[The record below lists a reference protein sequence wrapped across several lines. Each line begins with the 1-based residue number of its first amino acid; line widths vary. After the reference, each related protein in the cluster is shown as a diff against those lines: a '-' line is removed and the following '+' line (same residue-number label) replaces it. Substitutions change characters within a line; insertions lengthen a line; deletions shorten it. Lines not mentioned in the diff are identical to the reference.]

1 MTNKQASKRASDNI
15 KKQINEIESQYPY
28 LHIDLHRDQFKS
40 GDVNKLFKLY
50 KLLNQQA
57 SERATGK
64 MKKYKITFVDE
75 IEAKNLKEAYYQLR
89 LYLSKCEHY
98 QDITGF
104 EFKEIKQQAS
114 EQKG

>member
-57 SERATGK
+57 SKR
-64 MKKYKITFVDE
+64 
-75 IEAKNLKEAYYQLR
+75 
-89 LYLSKCEHY
+89 
-98 QDITGF
+98 
-104 EFKEIKQQAS
+104 
-114 EQKG
+114 

>member
-28 LHIDLHRDQFKS
+28 LHTDLHRDQFKS

-57 SERATGK
+57 S
-64 MKKYKITFVDE
+64 
-75 IEAKNLKEAYYQLR
+75 
-89 LYLSKCEHY
+89 
-98 QDITGF
+98 
-104 EFKEIKQQAS
+104 
-114 EQKG
+114 KG